1 MLERLEK
8 IVLSVA
14 FVVYFSKI
22 VMKGAD
28 VSDGILMSVIV
39 ICLILQEYLNKI
51 KINREK
57 FIEENNRVIQEM
69 KKDIEELKKLQEMN
83 KVEMEK
89 FLDFM
94 NSQKIRIIK

>member
-1 MLERLEK
+1 
-8 IVLSVA
+8 
-14 FVVYFSKI
+14 
-22 VMKGAD
+22 MKGAD